1 MQMIA
6 RFRGSRWKAIVWRA
20 LIVTHRYCGI
30 AIGLLMV
37 MWFISGIV
45 MMYVPYPRVA
55 KDERVF
61 TLLPVPWEACCRF
74 GQDLLADEDRVLRA
88 EVENLAGDP
97 TVRLRRS
104 GKRDAALDLA
114 HGAFIRIDD
123 DRARTIAIDAAPRI
137 IGQAA
142 NPISVQKAEV
152 DQWTIGRLFRDR
164 PLFRFAFDDPRATN
178 IYVSGTTGRV
188 AHWTTA
194 QQRFWNW
201 LGTIPHWLYFL
212 DLRTDTALWSEIVIW
227 TSLLGT
233 FLTAVGLYIGVAQ
246 WRSGWARSF
255 SPYRGWFYWHHL
267 AGLVFGVVTLTWV
280 GSGLVSMNPWGFLE
294 GQGGG
299 DEQARIQGAP
309 LSWREIRQ
317 SIEALRERKESAGVL
332 SFVSS
337 PLGENLYWLATQ
349 PDGRVVRLDAAGNV
363 SPLGEA
369 GLAEVARRIAGAVPV
384 AEQAFVN
391 EEDAYYLRRR
401 ERFALPAYRI
411 ILDDDER
418 TRYYLDPTS
427 GEVLE
432 YVDGNRRW
440 YRWLFGG
447 LHRID
452 FMAWMRARP
461 AWDILVL
468 ILMLGGLAL
477 SCTGL
482 YLAVRRVRNDLR
494 SALRLVSNRKR
505 TGTAPDMT

>member
-6 RFRGSRWKAIVWRA
+6 RVRGSRWKAIVWRA

-55 KDERVF
+55 EDERVR
-61 TLLPVPWEACCRF
+61 TLMPVSWEACCHF

-97 TVRLRRS
+97 IVRLRRI
-104 GKRDAALDLA
+104 GKRDTALDLA

-123 DRARTIAIDAAPRI
+123 DKARAIVIDAAPRI
-137 IGQAA
+137 MGEAA
-142 NPISVQKAEV
+142 NPISVQKVEL

-164 PLFRFAFDDPRATN
+164 PLFRFAFDDPRTTN

-194 QQRFWNW
+194 RQRFWSW

-212 DLRTDTALWSEIVIW
+212 DLRTNTALWSEIVIW

-233 FLTAVGLYIGVAQ
+233 FLTAVGLYIGIAQ
-246 WRSGWARSF
+246 WRSGPARSF

-267 AGLVFGVVTLTWV
+267 TGLIFGVVTLTWV

-309 LSWREIRQ
+309 LSWQKYDSRSRPF
-317 SIEALRERKESAGVL
+317 ANERN
-332 SFVSS
+332 
-337 PLGENLYWLATQ
+337 P
-349 PDGRVVRLDAAGNV
+349 R
-363 SPLGEA
+363 
-369 GLAEVARRIAGAVPV
+369 
-384 AEQAFVN
+384 
-391 EEDAYYLRRR
+391 AY
-401 ERFALPAYRI
+401 
-411 ILDDDER
+411 
-418 TRYYLDPTS
+418 
-427 GEVLE
+427 
-432 YVDGNRRW
+432 
-440 YRWLFGG
+440 
-447 LHRID
+447 
-452 FMAWMRARP
+452 
-461 AWDILVL
+461 
-468 ILMLGGLAL
+468 
-477 SCTGL
+477 
-482 YLAVRRVRNDLR
+482 
-494 SALRLVSNRKR
+494 
-505 TGTAPDMT
+505 